1 MLQKCLLFHILI
13 PIVYCLKNDNRKFE
27 KTISIIE
34 NKFAF
39 SHYLINQNVG
49 ICGATR
55 HVLYYR
61 PLYSVS
67 E

>member
-1 MLQKCLLFHILI
+1 MLQECLLFHILI
-13 PIVYCLKNDNRKFE
+13 SIVYCLKNNKKFE

-34 NKFAF
+34 NKFAL

-61 PLYSVS
+61 PLCSVS